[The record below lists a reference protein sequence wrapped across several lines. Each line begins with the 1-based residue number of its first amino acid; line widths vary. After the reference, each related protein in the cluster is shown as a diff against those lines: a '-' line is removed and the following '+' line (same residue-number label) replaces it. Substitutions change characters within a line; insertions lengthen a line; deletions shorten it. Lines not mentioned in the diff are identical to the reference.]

1 MVLKSFID
9 SGNRS
14 NIDRENMTPAENAIV
29 FRIKLFI
36 FFFLISIS
44 VAPIKVDSPAID
56 DIIKATVVLFII
68 FSPFKIGYI

>member
-36 FFFLISIS
+36 FFFMISIS

-56 DIIKATVVLFII
+56 DISV
-68 FSPFKIGYI
+68 